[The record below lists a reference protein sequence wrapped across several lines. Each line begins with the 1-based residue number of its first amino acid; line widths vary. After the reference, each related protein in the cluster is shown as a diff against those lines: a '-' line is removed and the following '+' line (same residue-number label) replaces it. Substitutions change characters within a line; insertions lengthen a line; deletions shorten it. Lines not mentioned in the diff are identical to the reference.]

1 MVRTKRGQSGLEK
14 PWEAVG
20 KLSTVHLQ
28 IDEQVFLRHFVQNAP
43 QLMWFLGAGTSR
55 SSGLPAAMDL
65 IWDLKRQYYC
75 AKENQDIQ
83 AHNVSN
89 NAIKAKIQSYF
100 DSKSCPKAWSSEEYS
115 YYFELM
121 FGENYAAQQSYIQDQ
136 LSPDKV
142 TLTIGPRVLASLLEM
157 RRSRLVFTT
166 NFDDTLEDAYAAVT
180 GRNLSPFHLEGS
192 YAALEALNAE
202 RFPIYAKIHGDFRY
216 QKIKN
221 LSRDLISNDERI
233 QECFIAAAGRYGLIV
248 AGYSGRDSNV
258 MTMLEQALAQPNSFP
273 HGIWWTVP
281 HASTAAPPV
290 VEFIEAAREKG
301 VVAHIVETGT
311 FDLMLYKVWRQ
322 LPEKPQALDEK
333 VRSARAH
340 PVSIP
345 LPGAG
350 KSYPVL
356 RTNALEIVNAPR
368 QCGALPAGG
377 VPAADVF
384 SAVREKQPNAV
395 ISYQDGIIFWGDSA
409 QVERSLEGLVANEVG
424 VREFAEP
431 VVEIAESTYLK
442 SFYEHGIAEALCH
455 DKPVFL
461 RRKGKSFYAVADYRQ
476 ADDASFASLKKA
488 VGFRGNPGPICGTVR
503 ELAETH
509 WSECVRLR
517 LEERAGVLWLLL
529 QPDVWIKPLKNRED
543 ARDFLRKRKLKRYN
557 NKSYNILNA
566 WIEILI
572 GRIGQGKSVTV
583 TYGTNTSY
591 PASFTISTRTAF
603 SRRSSP

>member
-1 MVRTKRGQSGLEK
+1 M
-14 PWEAVG
+14 EAVNR
-20 KLSTVHLQ
+20 LSSVHLQ
-28 IDEQVFLRHFVQNAP
+28 IDEQEFLRHFVQNAP

-55 SSGLPAAMDL
+55 SSGLPAAADL

-75 AKENQDIQ
+75 AKENQDVQ

-89 NAIKAKIQSYF
+89 HAIKAKIQSYF
-100 DSKSCPKAWSSEEYS
+100 DGKSCPEVWSNEEYS
-115 YYFELM
+115 YYFDLM
-121 FGENYAAQQSYIQDQ
+121 FGEDYAAQQSYIQDQ
-136 LSPDKV
+136 MSPDKV

-157 RRSRLVFTT
+157 GRSRLVFTT
-166 NFDDTLEDAYAAVT
+166 NFDDVLEDAYAAVV
-180 GRNLSPFHLEGS
+180 GKNLTPFHLEGS

-202 RFPIYAKIHGDFRY
+202 RFPLYAKIHGDFRY

-221 LSRDLISNDERI
+221 LPKDLLSNDEKI

-258 MTMLEQALAQPNSFP
+258 MAMLEQALAQPNPFP

-281 HASTAAPPV
+281 HASSV
-290 VEFIEAAREKG
+290 VPAVVAFIEAARVKG
-301 VVAHIVETGT
+301 IVAHIVETGT

-322 LPEKPQALDEK
+322 IPDKPRVLDDK

-345 LPGAG
+345 LPEPG
-350 KSYPVL
+350 KSYPIL
-356 RTNALEIVNAPR
+356 RTNALEIVDAPR
-368 QCGALPAGG
+368 QCGILPAGS

-384 SAVREKQPNAV
+384 SAVREKQPHAV
-395 ISYQDGIIFWGDSA
+395 ISCHDGIVFWGESV
-409 QVERSLEGLVANEVG
+409 QVVNSLEGLIANNVG

-455 DKPVFL
+455 DKPVLL
-461 RRKGKSFYAVADYRQ
+461 RKKGKTCYAVVDHRQ
-476 ADDASFASLKKA
+476 ADDDRFASLKKA
-488 VGFRGNPGPICGTVR
+488 VGFSGNPGPICGTVR
-503 ELAETH
+503 ELPDTH

-517 LEERAGVLWLLL
+517 LEERAGILWLLL
-529 QPDVWIKPLKNRED
+529 EPDVWIKPLKNRED
-543 ARDFLRKRKLKRYN
+543 AQDFLRKRKLKRYN
-557 NKSYNILNA
+557 NQSYGILSA

-572 GRIGQGKSVTV
+572 GPIGQGTPVTV
-583 TYGTNTSY
+583 TYGADTDY
-591 PASFTISTRTAF
+591 PAAFTVSTRTAF
-603 SRRSSP
+603 SRRASV